1 MLTFSVHDKYTL
13 ALYNVN
19 NHMMEVESMSI
30 YGYIRV
36 STREQNEARQ
46 LAALSGLHIPSG
58 NIHLDKQSGKN
69 FDRPACCHLLRRL
82 RSGDVLYIVSID
94 RLGRNYDDIL
104 EQWRIITKQKG
115 ADIVVLDFPLLDTRA
130 RMEGQDLTGRFVAD
144 LVLQI
149 LAYVAQKERENI
161 RQRQAEGI
169 AAAKA
174 AGRCWG
180 NPGIERPAEADDYAI
195 LWREKKISLE
205 EIGRRLGVSRSPAY
219 RFVKFGEK
227 SDGKFGKNDN

>member
-1 MLTFSVHDKYTL
+1 M
-13 ALYNVN
+13 N
-19 NHMMEVESMSI
+19 

-36 STREQNEARQ
+36 SAKDQNEARQ
-46 LAALSGLHIPSG
+46 LAALSGLDIPAG
-58 NIHLDKQSGKN
+58 NIYLDKQSGKN
-69 FDRPACCHLLRRL
+69 FDRPAYQRLLRRL
-82 RSGDVLYIVSID
+82 RSGDALYILSID
-94 RLGRNYDDIL
+94 RLGRDYDEIL
-104 EQWRIITKQKG
+104 EQWRIITKKKS

-130 RMEGQDLTGRFVAD
+130 RMEGQDLTGRFMAD

-180 NPGIERPAEADDYAI
+180 NPGIERPAEADDYAV

-205 EIGRRLGVSRSPAY
+205 EIGRRLGVSRSTAY
-219 RFVKFGEK
+219 RFVKFDKNYGEK
-227 SDGKFGKNDN
+227 FGENDD

>member
-1 MLTFSVHDKYTL
+1 MP
-13 ALYNVN
+13 
-19 NHMMEVESMSI
+19 I

-58 NIHLDKQSGKN
+58 NIYLDKQSGKN
-69 FDRPACCHLLRRL
+69 FDRPAYCRLLRRL
-82 RSGDVLYIVSID
+82 RSGDVLYILSID

-130 RMEGQDLTGRFVAD
+130 RLEGQDLTGRFVAD

-174 AGRCWG
+174 KGVHFGPLPRAMPDSFEQLRRAWRDKR
-180 NPGIERPAEADDYAI
+180 ISLRAAAEAC
-195 LWREKKISLE
+195 
-205 EIGRRLGVSRSPAY
+205 GVPRSTFYDAAL
-219 RFVKFGEK
+219 RAEASMRCIEAK
-227 SDGKFGKNDN
+227 

>member
-1 MLTFSVHDKYTL
+1 M
-13 ALYNVN
+13 
-19 NHMMEVESMSI
+19 
-30 YGYIRV
+30 
-36 STREQNEARQ
+36 
-46 LAALSGLHIPSG
+46 
-58 NIHLDKQSGKN
+58 
-69 FDRPACCHLLRRL
+69 
-82 RSGDVLYIVSID
+82 
-94 RLGRNYDDIL
+94 
-104 EQWRIITKQKG
+104 
-115 ADIVVLDFPLLDTRA
+115 
-130 RMEGQDLTGRFVAD
+130 AD

-205 EIGRRLGVSRSPAY
+205 EIGRRLGVSRSTAY
-219 RFVKFGEK
+219 RFVKFDKNHGEK
-227 SDGKFGKNDN
+227 FGENDD

>member
-1 MLTFSVHDKYTL
+1 M
-13 ALYNVN
+13 N
-19 NHMMEVESMSI
+19 

-36 STREQNEARQ
+36 SARDQNEARQ
-46 LAALSGLHIPSG
+46 LAALSGLDIPAG
-58 NIHLDKQSGKN
+58 NIYLDKQSGKN
-69 FDRPACCHLLRRL
+69 FDRPAYRRLLRRL
-82 RSGDVLYIVSID
+82 RSGDALYILSID
-94 RLGRNYDDIL
+94 RLGRDYDEIL
-104 EQWRIITKQKG
+104 EQWRLITRKKS

-161 RQRQAEGI
+161 RRRQAEGI

-180 NPGIERPAEADDYAI
+180 NPGIARPAEADGYAA

-205 EIGRRLGVSRSPAY
+205 EIGRRLGVSRSTAY
-219 RFVKFGEK
+219 RFVKSGENGRKNFGEND
-227 SDGKFGKNDN
+227 SEKN

>member
-1 MLTFSVHDKYTL
+1 M
-13 ALYNVN
+13 N
-19 NHMMEVESMSI
+19 

-36 STREQNEARQ
+36 SAKDQNEARQ
-46 LAALSGLHIPSG
+46 LAALSGLNIPAG
-58 NIHLDKQSGKN
+58 NIYLDKQSGKN
-69 FDRPACCHLLRRL
+69 FDRPAYQRLLRRL
-82 RSGDVLYIVSID
+82 RSGDALYILSID
-94 RLGRNYDDIL
+94 RLGRDYDEIL
-104 EQWRIITKQKG
+104 EQWRIITKKKS

-130 RMEGQDLTGRFVAD
+130 RLEGQDLTGRFVAD

-174 AGRCWG
+174 AGRCLG

-205 EIGRRLGVSRSPAY
+205 EIGRRLGVSRSTAY
-219 RFVKFGEK
+219 RFVKFDKNHGEK
-227 SDGKFGKNDN
+227 FGENDD

>member
-1 MLTFSVHDKYTL
+1 MWFHPSVC
-13 ALYNVN
+13 
-19 NHMMEVESMSI
+19 
-30 YGYIRV
+30 
-36 STREQNEARQ
+36 
-46 LAALSGLHIPSG
+46 
-58 NIHLDKQSGKN
+58 
-69 FDRPACCHLLRRL
+69 RPAYRRFL
-82 RSGDVLYIVSID
+82 CRLHPGDVLCVLSID
-94 RLGRNYDDIL
+94 RLGCNYDEIP
-104 EQWRIITKQKG
+104 EQWRILIRKKSENS
-115 ADIVVLDFPLLDTRA
+115 VVMDFHLLVPRTRL
-130 RMEGQDLTGRFVAD
+130 EGQDLTGRFVAD

-205 EIGRRLGVSRSPAY
+205 EIGRRLGVSRSTAY
-219 RFVKFGEK
+219 RFVKF
-227 SDGKFGKNDN
+227 DKNCLVFLLKICINEIYFPFLSQSP

>member
-1 MLTFSVHDKYTL
+1 M
-13 ALYNVN
+13 N
-19 NHMMEVESMSI
+19 

-36 STREQNEARQ
+36 SAKDQNEARQ
-46 LAALSGLHIPSG
+46 FAALSGLDIPAG
-58 NIHLDKQSGKN
+58 NIYQDKQSGKN
-69 FDRPACCHLLRRL
+69 FDRPAYRRLLRRL
-82 RSGDVLYIVSID
+82 RSGDVLYILSID
-94 RLGRNYDDIL
+94 RLGRNYDEIL
-104 EQWRIITKQKG
+104 EQWRIITKKKC
-115 ADIVVLDFPLLDTRA
+115 ADVVVLDFPLLDTRA

-174 AGRCWG
+174 AGRHWG
-180 NPGIERPAEADDYAI
+180 NTKIPRPAEADQYAV

-205 EIGRRLGVSRSPAY
+205 EIGQRLGVSRSTAY
-219 RFVKFGEK
+219 RFVKTPEESGTIFG
-227 SDGKFGKNDN
+227 

>member
-1 MLTFSVHDKYTL
+1 
-13 ALYNVN
+13 
-19 NHMMEVESMSI
+19 MSI

-115 ADIVVLDFPLLDTRA
+115 ADIVVLDFPLLDTRV

-205 EIGRRLGVSRSPAY
+205 EIGRRLGVSRSTAY

>member
-1 MLTFSVHDKYTL
+1 M
-13 ALYNVN
+13 N
-19 NHMMEVESMSI
+19 

-36 STREQNEARQ
+36 SAKDQNEARQ
-46 LAALSGLHIPSG
+46 LAALSGLDIPAG
-58 NIHLDKQSGKN
+58 NIYLDKQSGKN
-69 FDRPACCHLLRRL
+69 FDRPAYQRLLRRL
-82 RSGDVLYIVSID
+82 RSGDALYILSID
-94 RLGRNYDDIL
+94 RLGRDYDEIL
-104 EQWRIITKQKG
+104 EQWRIITKKKS

-130 RMEGQDLTGRFVAD
+130 RMEGQDLTGRFMAD

-149 LAYVAQKERENI
+149 LAYVSQKERENI

-180 NPGIERPAEADDYAI
+180 NPGIERPAEADDYAV

-205 EIGRRLGVSRSPAY
+205 EIGRRLGVSRSTAY
-219 RFVKFGEK
+219 RFVKFDENHGEK
-227 SDGKFGKNDN
+227 FGENDD

>member
-1 MLTFSVHDKYTL
+1 M
-13 ALYNVN
+13 N
-19 NHMMEVESMSI
+19 

-36 STREQNEARQ
+36 SAKDQNEARQ
-46 LAALSGLHIPSG
+46 LAALSSIDIPAG
-58 NIHLDKQSGKN
+58 NIYQDKQSGKN
-69 FDRPACCHLLRRL
+69 FDRPAYRRLLRRL
-82 RSGDVLYIVSID
+82 RSGDVLYILSID
-94 RLGRNYDDIL
+94 RLGRNYDEIL
-104 EQWRIITKQKG
+104 EQWRIITKKKC
-115 ADIVVLDFPLLDTRA
+115 ADVVVLDFPLLDTRA

-174 AGRCWG
+174 AGRHWG
-180 NPGIERPAEADDYAI
+180 NTKIPRPAEADQYAV

-205 EIGRRLGVSRSPAY
+205 EIGQRLGVSRSTAY
-219 RFVKFGEK
+219 RFVKTPEESGTIFG
-227 SDGKFGKNDN
+227 

>member
-1 MLTFSVHDKYTL
+1 MDT
-13 ALYNVN
+13 
-19 NHMMEVESMSI
+19 
-30 YGYIRV
+30 YGYVRV
-36 STREQNEARQ
+36 STHDQNEARQ
-46 LAALSGLHIPSG
+46 LAALSGLDIPAG
-58 NIHLDKQSGKN
+58 NIYLDKQSGKN
-69 FDRPACCHLLRRL
+69 FDRPAYQRLLRRL
-82 RSGDVLYIVSID
+82 RSGDALYILSID
-94 RLGRNYDDIL
+94 RLGRDYDEIL
-104 EQWRIITKQKG
+104 EQWRIITKKKS

-130 RMEGQDLTGRFVAD
+130 RMEGQDLTGRFMAD

-205 EIGRRLGVSRSPAY
+205 EIGRRLGVSRSTAY
-219 RFVKFGEK
+219 RFVKFDQNRSEKFGEND
-227 SDGKFGKNDN
+227 DGKN

>member
-1 MLTFSVHDKYTL
+1 M
-13 ALYNVN
+13 N
-19 NHMMEVESMSI
+19 

-36 STREQNEARQ
+36 SAKDQNEARQ
-46 LAALSGLHIPSG
+46 LAALSGLNIPAG
-58 NIHLDKQSGKN
+58 NIYLDKQSGKN
-69 FDRPACCHLLRRL
+69 FDRPAYQRLLRRL
-82 RSGDVLYIVSID
+82 RSGDALYILSID
-94 RLGRNYDDIL
+94 RLGRDYDEIL
-104 EQWRIITKQKG
+104 EQWRIITKKKS

-130 RMEGQDLTGRFVAD
+130 RLEGQDLTGRFVAD

-205 EIGRRLGVSRSPAY
+205 EIGRRLGVSRSTAY
-219 RFVKFGEK
+219 RFVKFDKNCNE
-227 SDGKFGKNDN
+227 KFGENDDRKN

>member
-1 MLTFSVHDKYTL
+1 M
-13 ALYNVN
+13 N
-19 NHMMEVESMSI
+19 

-36 STREQNEARQ
+36 SAKDQNEARQ
-46 LAALSGLHIPSG
+46 LAALSGLDIPAG
-58 NIHLDKQSGKN
+58 NIYQDKQSGKN
-69 FDRPACCHLLRRL
+69 FDRPAYRRLLRRL
-82 RSGDVLYIVSID
+82 RSGDTLYILSID
-94 RLGRNYDDIL
+94 RLGRNYDEIL
-104 EQWRIITKQKG
+104 EQWRIITKKKC
-115 ADIVVLDFPLLDTRA
+115 ADVVVLDFPLLDTRA

-174 AGRCWG
+174 AGKRWG
-180 NPGIERPAEADDYAI
+180 NQSIPRPAEADKYAV

-205 EIGRRLGVSRSPAY
+205 EIAKRLGVSRSTAY
-219 RFVKFGEK
+219 RFVKIPKESQSTFGE
-227 SDGKFGKNDN
+227 NAEI

>member
-1 MLTFSVHDKYTL
+1 MP
-13 ALYNVN
+13 
-19 NHMMEVESMSI
+19 I

-58 NIHLDKQSGKN
+58 NIYLDKQSGKN
-69 FDRPACCHLLRRL
+69 FDRPAYCRLLRRL
-82 RSGDVLYIVSID
+82 RSGDVLYILSID

-130 RMEGQDLTGRFVAD
+130 RLEGQDLTGRFVAD

-174 AGRCWG
+174 RGVQFGRKE
-180 NPGIERPAEADDYAI
+180 IELPNGFDESAQLWLDGFISGREGARRVGMNHRTFLKYA
-195 LWREKKISLE
+195 
-205 EIGRRLGVSRSPAY
+205 RR
-219 RFVKFGEK
+219 KEK
-227 SDGKFGKNDN
+227 SE

>member
-1 MLTFSVHDKYTL
+1 M
-13 ALYNVN
+13 
-19 NHMMEVESMSI
+19 
-30 YGYIRV
+30 
-36 STREQNEARQ
+36 
-46 LAALSGLHIPSG
+46 
-58 NIHLDKQSGKN
+58 DKQSGKN
-69 FDRPACCHLLRRL
+69 FDRPAYQRLLRRL
-82 RSGDVLYIVSID
+82 RSGDALYILSID
-94 RLGRNYDDIL
+94 RLGRDYDEIL
-104 EQWRIITKQKG
+104 EQWRIITKKKS

-130 RMEGQDLTGRFVAD
+130 RLEGQDLTGRFVAD

-205 EIGRRLGVSRSPAY
+205 EIGRRLGVSRSTAY
-219 RFVKFGEK
+219 RFVKFDKNRGEK
-227 SDGKFGKNDN
+227 FGENDD

>member
-1 MLTFSVHDKYTL
+1 M
-13 ALYNVN
+13 N
-19 NHMMEVESMSI
+19 

-36 STREQNEARQ
+36 SAKDQNEARQ
-46 LAALSGLHIPSG
+46 LAALSGLNIPAG
-58 NIHLDKQSGKN
+58 NIYLDKQSGKN
-69 FDRPACCHLLRRL
+69 FDRPAYQRLLRRL
-82 RSGDVLYIVSID
+82 RSGDALYILSID
-94 RLGRNYDDIL
+94 RLGRDYDEIL
-104 EQWRIITKQKG
+104 EQWRIITKKKS

-130 RMEGQDLTGRFVAD
+130 RLEGQDLTGRFVAD

-205 EIGRRLGVSRSPAY
+205 EIGRRLGVSRSTAY
-219 RFVKFGEK
+219 RFVNFDKNHGEKFGE
-227 SDGKFGKNDN
+227 NDD

>member
-1 MLTFSVHDKYTL
+1 M
-13 ALYNVN
+13 N
-19 NHMMEVESMSI
+19 

-36 STREQNEARQ
+36 SAKDQNEARQ
-46 LAALSGLHIPSG
+46 LAALSGLDIPAG
-58 NIHLDKQSGKN
+58 NIYLDKQSGKN
-69 FDRPACCHLLRRL
+69 FDRPAYQRLLRRL
-82 RSGDVLYIVSID
+82 RSGDALYILSID
-94 RLGRNYDDIL
+94 RLGRDYDEIL
-104 EQWRIITKQKG
+104 EQWRIITKKKS

-130 RMEGQDLTGRFVAD
+130 RMEGQDLTGRFMAD

-205 EIGRRLGVSRSPAY
+205 EIGRRLGVSRSTAY

>member
-1 MLTFSVHDKYTL
+1 M
-13 ALYNVN
+13 AN
-19 NHMMEVESMSI
+19 I

-36 STREQNEARQ
+36 SSRDQNEDRQ
-46 LAALSGLHIPSG
+46 RLAFQELSIPAK
-58 NIHLDKQSGKN
+58 NIFMDKQSGKD
-69 FDRPACCHLLRRL
+69 FDRPSYKRMVRRMKKDDL
-82 RSGDVLYIVSID
+82 LYIKSID
-94 RLGRNYDDIL
+94 RLGRNYEEIL
-104 EQWRIITKQKG
+104 EQWRIITKKKC
-115 ADIVVLDFPLLDTRA
+115 ADVVVLDFPLLDTRA

-149 LAYVAQKERENI
+149 LAYVAQKEREDI

-180 NPGIERPAEADDYAI
+180 NPGIERPAEADDYAV

-205 EIGRRLGVSRSPAY
+205 EIGRRLGVSRSTAY
-219 RFVKFGEK
+219 RFVKFDKNHNE
-227 SDGKFGKNDN
+227 KFGENDDEKN